1 MYIYDVFALLLTS
14 MSHTFLYIQLIR
26 YNRLSYRMLASLSVV
41 FIILLVIVVTVT
53 RYPEL
58 NSTIVLFLISLGLMQ
73 NELNF
78 MRNLYFA
85 LVSMVIITL
94 VKMLFLE
101 VGMKLFMLT
110 PFDFYLW
117 TASII
122 HLIVSLITFIGI
134 VLARKRI
141 QSIAQYIVGSPLYYV
156 TYILLIIGFIIELIL
171 TSPSTDFLAKL
182 NQQYGELSFIS
193 AIILFLVLLLIVLL
207 SSHLA
212 KEKLVEEHETRL
224 DKELLDYVEKL
235 ESMHDELASFRHD
248 YINVLLALE
257 AGIRT
262 KNVNE
267 IEQVYYEVI
276 TPTLKLINDHELDI
290 AKLSRIHIPEVK
302 SVLRAKVGT
311 AQQQQIK
318 VMLDIPE
325 KIATVSMP
333 IVHFIRIISVLLDNA
348 TEEAVHSEEKVLQ
361 IAFFEMDAEQYF
373 VVRNSSNY
381 KEIDLQKIYEK
392 NYSSKEEGRGYGL
405 FSLKRIINKTNN
417 ATLETTYMSP
427 HFTQTFI
434 LKKQITIYD
443 GNQTE

>member
-1 MYIYDVFALLLTS
+1 MYIYDLFAILLTS

-26 YNRLSYRMLASLSVV
+26 YNRLSVRMLITLSAV
-41 FIILLVIVVTVT
+41 FIILLAIVVTVT

-73 NELNF
+73 NELKF
-78 MRNLYFA
+78 KHNLYFA

-94 VKMLFLE
+94 VKMLLFDL
-101 VGMKLFMLT
+101 GMKIFMLT
-110 PFDFYLW
+110 PFNLYSW
-117 TASII
+117 TGSII
-122 HLIVSLITFIGI
+122 HLIVSTLTFIGI

-141 QSIAQYIVGSPLYYV
+141 QSIAQYIVGSPLYYI
-156 TYILLIIGFIIELIL
+156 TYILLIVGFIIELIL
-171 TSPSTDFLAKL
+171 TRPSTDFLAKL
-182 NQQYGELSFIS
+182 NQQYGELSYIS
-193 AIILFLVLLLIVLL
+193 AIVLFFILLLIVLL

-212 KEKLVEEHETRL
+212 KEKLVEEHEKRL

-267 IEQVYYEVI
+267 IAQVYYGVI

-290 AKLSRIHIPEVK
+290 AKLSRINIPEVR

-325 KIATVSMP
+325 KIESVSMT
-333 IVHFIRIISVLLDNA
+333 IISFIRIISVLVDNA
-348 TEEAVHSEEKVLQ
+348 IEEAVHSEEKILQ
-361 IAFFEMDAEQYF
+361 IAFFEMDSQQYF
-373 VVRNSSNY
+373 IVRNSS
-381 KEIDLQKIYEK
+381 KSEAIDLQKIYEK
-392 NYSSKEEGRGYGL
+392 NHSSKAGSRGYGL
-405 FSLKRIINKTNN
+405 FSLKRIMNKTNN
-417 ATLETTYMSP
+417 ATLETTYVSP
-427 HFTQTFI
+427 YFTQTLI
-434 LKKQITIYD
+434 LKEMK
-443 GNQTE
+443 

>member
-1 MYIYDVFALLLTS
+1 MYIYDLFALLLTS

-26 YNRLSYRMLASLSVV
+26 YNRLSYRMLVVLSAV
-41 FIILLVIVVTVT
+41 FIILLAIVVTVT

-73 NELNF
+73 NELKF
-78 MRNLYFA
+78 KHNLYFA
-85 LVSMVIITL
+85 LVSMVVITL
-94 VKMLFLE
+94 VKMLCFAL
-101 VGMKLFMLT
+101 GMKLFMLT
-110 PFDFYLW
+110 PFNLYLW
-117 TASII
+117 TGSII
-122 HLIVSLITFIGI
+122 HLCVSLITFVGI
-134 VLARKRI
+134 IVTRKQI
-141 QSIAQYIVGSPLYYV
+141 KKIAQYIVGSPLYYISYV
-156 TYILLIIGFIIELIL
+156 LLIIGFMIELIL
-171 TSPSTDFLAKL
+171 TSPSNDFLANL
-182 NQQYGELSFIS
+182 NQQYGEVSFIS

-212 KEKLVEEHETRL
+212 KEKLLEEHEKRL

-267 IEQVYYEVI
+267 IEQVYYDVI

-325 KIATVSMP
+325 KIETVSMS
-333 IVHFIRIISVLLDNA
+333 IVSFIRIISVLLDNA
-348 TEEAVHSEEKVLQ
+348 IEEAVHSEERVLQ

-373 VVRNSSNY
+373 VVRNSSHYN
-381 KEIDLQKIYEK
+381 EIDLQKIYEK
-392 NYSSKEEGRGYGL
+392 NYSSKVGDRGYGL

-417 ATLETTYMSP
+417 ATLETTYTSP

-434 LKKQITIYD
+434 LKKD
-443 GNQTE
+443 NHL

>member
-26 YNRLSYRMLASLSVV
+26 YSRLSYGMLAALSAV
-41 FIILLVIVVTVT
+41 FILLLGIIVTVT
-53 RYPEL
+53 GYPEL
-58 NSTIVLFLISLGLMQ
+58 NSTIVLFLMSLGLMQ
-73 NELNF
+73 NELKF

-94 VKMLFLE
+94 VKILFLE

-110 PFDFYLW
+110 PFEFYLW

-122 HLIVSLITFIGI
+122 HLSVSLITFIGI

-141 QSIAQYIVGSPLYYV
+141 QRIAQYIVGSPLYYI
-156 TYILLIIGFIIELIL
+156 TYILLIVGFSIELIL
-171 TSPSTDFLAKL
+171 TRPSTDFLAKL
-182 NQQYGELSFIS
+182 NQQYGELSYIS
-193 AIILFLVLLLIVLL
+193 AIVLFFILLLIVLL

-212 KEKLVEEHETRL
+212 KEKLVEEHEKRL

-267 IEQVYYEVI
+267 IAQVYYDVI

-290 AKLSRIHIPEVK
+290 AKLSRIHIPEVR

-325 KIATVSMP
+325 KIESVSMT
-333 IVHFIRIISVLLDNA
+333 IISFIRIISVLVDNA
-348 TEEAVHSEEKVLQ
+348 IEEAVHSEEKILQ
-361 IAFFEMDAEQYF
+361 IAFFEMDSRQYF
-373 VVRNSSNY
+373 IVRNSS
-381 KEIDLQKIYEK
+381 KDEAIDLQKIYEK
-392 NYSSKEEGRGYGL
+392 NHSSKEGARGYGL
-405 FSLKRIINKTNN
+405 FSLKRIMNKTNN
-417 ATLETTYMSP
+417 ATLETTYVSP
-427 HFTQTFI
+427 YFTQTFI
-434 LKKQITIYD
+434 LKEMK
-443 GNQTE
+443 

>member
-26 YNRLSYRMLASLSVV
+26 YSRLSYGMLAALSAV
-41 FIILLVIVVTVT
+41 FILLLGIIVTVT
-53 RYPEL
+53 GYPEL
-58 NSTIVLFLISLGLMQ
+58 NSTIVLFLMSLGLMQ
-73 NELNF
+73 NELKF

-94 VKMLFLE
+94 VKILFLE

-122 HLIVSLITFIGI
+122 HLSVSLIIFIGI

-141 QSIAQYIVGSPLYYV
+141 QRIAQYIVGSPLYYI
-156 TYILLIIGFIIELIL
+156 TYILLIVGFIIELIL
-171 TSPSTDFLAKL
+171 TRPSTDFLAKL
-182 NQQYGELSFIS
+182 NQQYGELSYIS
-193 AIILFLVLLLIVLL
+193 AIVLFFILLLIVLL

-212 KEKLVEEHETRL
+212 KEKLVEEHEKRL

-267 IEQVYYEVI
+267 IAQVYYDVI

-290 AKLSRIHIPEVK
+290 AKLSRIHIPEVR

-325 KIATVSMP
+325 KIESVSMT
-333 IVHFIRIISVLLDNA
+333 IISFIRIISVLVDNA
-348 TEEAVHSEEKVLQ
+348 IEEAVHSEEKILQ
-361 IAFFEMDAEQYF
+361 IAFFEMDSRQYF
-373 VVRNSSNY
+373 IVRNSS
-381 KEIDLQKIYEK
+381 KDEAIDLQKIYEK
-392 NYSSKEEGRGYGL
+392 NHSSKEGARGYGL
-405 FSLKRIINKTNN
+405 FSLKRIMNKTNN
-417 ATLETTYMSP
+417 ATLETTYVSP
-427 HFTQTFI
+427 YFTQTFI
-434 LKKQITIYD
+434 LKEMK
-443 GNQTE
+443 

>member
-1 MYIYDVFALLLTS
+1 MYIYDLFAILLTS

-26 YNRLSYRMLASLSVV
+26 YNRLSVRMLITLSAV
-41 FIILLVIVVTVT
+41 FIILLAIVVTVT

-73 NELNF
+73 NELKF
-78 MRNLYFA
+78 KHNLYFA

-94 VKMLFLE
+94 VKMLLFDL
-101 VGMKLFMLT
+101 GMKIFMLT
-110 PFDFYLW
+110 PFNLYLW
-117 TASII
+117 TGSII
-122 HLIVSLITFIGI
+122 HLIVSTLTFIGI

-141 QSIAQYIVGSPLYYV
+141 QSIAQYIVGSPLYYI
-156 TYILLIIGFIIELIL
+156 TYILLIVGFIIELIL
-171 TSPSTDFLAKL
+171 TRPSTDFLAKL
-182 NQQYGELSFIS
+182 NQQYGELSYIS
-193 AIILFLVLLLIVLL
+193 AIVLFFILLLIVLL

-212 KEKLVEEHETRL
+212 KEKLVEEHEKRL

-267 IEQVYYEVI
+267 IAQVYYGVI
-276 TPTLKLINDHELDI
+276 TPTLKLINDHELDLV
-290 AKLSRIHIPEVK
+290 KLSRIHIPEVR

-325 KIATVSMP
+325 KIESVSMT
-333 IVHFIRIISVLLDNA
+333 IISFIRIISVLVDNA
-348 TEEAVHSEEKVLQ
+348 IEEAVHSEEKILQ
-361 IAFFEMDAEQYF
+361 IAFFEMDSQQYF
-373 VVRNSSNY
+373 IVRNSS
-381 KEIDLQKIYEK
+381 KSEAIDLQKIYEK
-392 NYSSKEEGRGYGL
+392 NHSSKAGSRGYGL
-405 FSLKRIINKTNN
+405 FSLKRIMNKTNN
-417 ATLETTYMSP
+417 ATLETTYVSP
-427 HFTQTFI
+427 YFTQTLI
-434 LKKQITIYD
+434 LKEMK
-443 GNQTE
+443 

>member
-1 MYIYDVFALLLTS
+1 MYIYDLFAILLTS

-26 YNRLSYRMLASLSVV
+26 YNRLSVRMLITLSAV
-41 FIILLVIVVTVT
+41 FIILLAIVVTVT

-73 NELNF
+73 NELKF
-78 MRNLYFA
+78 KHNLYFA

-94 VKMLFLE
+94 VKMLLFDL
-101 VGMKLFMLT
+101 GMKIFMLT
-110 PFDFYLW
+110 PFNLYLW
-117 TASII
+117 TGSII
-122 HLIVSLITFIGI
+122 HLIVSTLTFIGI
-134 VLARKRI
+134 LLARKRI
-141 QSIAQYIVGSPLYYV
+141 QKIAQYIVGSPLYYV
-156 TYILLIIGFIIELIL
+156 TYILLIVGFIIELIL
-171 TSPSTDFLAKL
+171 TRPSTDFLAKL
-182 NQQYGELSFIS
+182 NQQYGELSYIS
-193 AIILFLVLLLIVLL
+193 AIVLFFILLLIVLL

-212 KEKLVEEHETRL
+212 KEKLVEEHEKRL

-235 ESMHDELASFRHD
+235 ESMYDELASFRHD

-267 IEQVYYEVI
+267 IAQVYYDVI

-290 AKLSRIHIPEVK
+290 AKLSRIHIPEVR

-333 IVHFIRIISVLLDNA
+333 IVPFIRIISVLLDNA
-348 TEEAVHSEEKVLQ
+348 IEEAVHSEEKVLQ
-361 IAFFEMDAEQYF
+361 IAFFEMDSRQYF
-373 VVRNSSNY
+373 IVRNSS
-381 KEIDLQKIYEK
+381 KDEAIDLQKIYEK
-392 NYSSKEEGRGYGL
+392 NHSSKEGARGYGL
-405 FSLKRIINKTNN
+405 FSLKRIMNKTNN
-417 ATLETTYMSP
+417 ATLETTYVSP
-427 HFTQTFI
+427 YFTQTFI
-434 LKKQITIYD
+434 LKEMK
-443 GNQTE
+443 

>member
-1 MYIYDVFALLLTS
+1 M
-14 MSHTFLYIQLIR
+14 LIT
-26 YNRLSYRMLASLSVV
+26 LSAV
-41 FIILLVIVVTVT
+41 FIILLAIVVTVT

-73 NELNF
+73 NELKF
-78 MRNLYFA
+78 KHNLYFA

-94 VKMLFLE
+94 VKMLFFDL
-101 VGMKLFMLT
+101 GMKIFMLT
-110 PFDFYLW
+110 PFNLYLW
-117 TASII
+117 TGSII
-122 HLIVSLITFIGI
+122 HLIVSTLTFIGI
-134 VLARKRI
+134 LLARKRI
-141 QSIAQYIVGSPLYYV
+141 QKIAQYIVGSPLYYV
-156 TYILLIIGFIIELIL
+156 TYILLIVGFIIELIL
-171 TSPSTDFLAKL
+171 TRPSTDFLAKL
-182 NQQYGELSFIS
+182 NQQYGELSYIS
-193 AIILFLVLLLIVLL
+193 AIVLFFILLLIVLL

-212 KEKLVEEHETRL
+212 KEKLVEEHEKRL

-267 IEQVYYEVI
+267 IAQVYYDVI

-290 AKLSRIHIPEVK
+290 AKLSRIHIPEVR

-333 IVHFIRIISVLLDNA
+333 IVPFIRIISVLLDNA
-348 TEEAVHSEEKVLQ
+348 IEEALHSEEKVLQ
-361 IAFFEMDAEQYF
+361 IAFFEMDSRQYF
-373 VVRNSSNY
+373 IVRNSS
-381 KEIDLQKIYEK
+381 KDEAIDLQKIYEK
-392 NYSSKEEGRGYGL
+392 NHSSKEGARGYGL
-405 FSLKRIINKTNN
+405 FSLKRIMNKTNN
-417 ATLETTYMSP
+417 ATLETTYVSP
-427 HFTQTFI
+427 YFTQTFI
-434 LKKQITIYD
+434 LKEMK
-443 GNQTE
+443 

>member
-1 MYIYDVFALLLTS
+1 MYIYDLFAILLTS

-26 YNRLSYRMLASLSVV
+26 YNRLSVRMLITLSAV
-41 FIILLVIVVTVT
+41 FIILLAIVVTVT

-73 NELNF
+73 NELKF
-78 MRNLYFA
+78 KHNLYFA

-94 VKMLFLE
+94 VKMLLFDL
-101 VGMKLFMLT
+101 GMKIFMLT
-110 PFDFYLW
+110 PFNLYLW
-117 TASII
+117 TGSII
-122 HLIVSLITFIGI
+122 HLIVSTLTFIGI

-141 QSIAQYIVGSPLYYV
+141 QSIAQYIVGSPLYYI
-156 TYILLIIGFIIELIL
+156 TYILLIVGFIIELIL
-171 TSPSTDFLAKL
+171 TRPSTDFLAKL
-182 NQQYGELSFIS
+182 NQQYGELSYIS
-193 AIILFLVLLLIVLL
+193 AIVLFFILLLIVLL

-212 KEKLVEEHETRL
+212 KEKLVEEHEKRL

-267 IEQVYYEVI
+267 IAQVYYGVI
-276 TPTLKLINDHELDI
+276 TPTLKLINDHELDL
-290 AKLSRIHIPEVK
+290 AKLSRIHIPEVR

-325 KIATVSMP
+325 KIESVSMT
-333 IVHFIRIISVLLDNA
+333 IISFIRIISVLVDNA
-348 TEEAVHSEEKVLQ
+348 IEEAVHSEEKILQ
-361 IAFFEMDAEQYF
+361 IVFFEMDSQQYF
-373 VVRNSSNY
+373 IVRNSS
-381 KEIDLQKIYEK
+381 KSEAIDLQKIYEK
-392 NYSSKEEGRGYGL
+392 NHSSKAGSRGYGL
-405 FSLKRIINKTNN
+405 FSLKRIMNKTNN
-417 ATLETTYMSP
+417 ATLETTYVSP
-427 HFTQTFI
+427 YFTQTLI
-434 LKKQITIYD
+434 LKEMK
-443 GNQTE
+443 

>member
-26 YNRLSYRMLASLSVV
+26 YSRLSYGMLAALSAV
-41 FIILLVIVVTVT
+41 FILLLGIIVTVT
-53 RYPEL
+53 GYPEF
-58 NSTIVLFLISLGLMQ
+58 NSTIVLFLMSLGLMQ
-73 NELNF
+73 NELKF

-94 VKMLFLE
+94 VKILFLE

-122 HLIVSLITFIGI
+122 HLSVALITFIGI

-141 QSIAQYIVGSPLYYV
+141 QRIAQYIVGSPLYYI
-156 TYILLIIGFIIELIL
+156 TYILLIVGFIIELIL
-171 TSPSTDFLAKL
+171 TRPSTDFLAKL
-182 NQQYGELSFIS
+182 NQQYGELSYIS
-193 AIILFLVLLLIVLL
+193 AIVLFFILLLIVLL

-212 KEKLVEEHETRL
+212 KEKLVEEHEERL

-267 IEQVYYEVI
+267 IAQVYYDVI

-290 AKLSRIHIPEVK
+290 AKLSRIHIPEVR

-333 IVHFIRIISVLLDNA
+333 IVPFIRIISVLLDNA
-348 TEEAVHSEEKVLQ
+348 IEEAVHSEEKVLQ
-361 IAFFEMDAEQYF
+361 IAFFEMDSRQYF
-373 VVRNSSNY
+373 IVRNSS
-381 KEIDLQKIYEK
+381 KDEAIDLQKIYEK
-392 NYSSKEEGRGYGL
+392 NHSSKEGARGYGL
-405 FSLKRIINKTNN
+405 FSLKRIMNKTNN
-417 ATLETTYMSP
+417 ATLETTYVSP
-427 HFTQTFI
+427 YFTQTFI
-434 LKKQITIYD
+434 LKEMK
-443 GNQTE
+443 